1 MSNVVFQA
9 PGPFH
14 LPALQHAKA
23 SVVADTA
30 KMTLYASIPGYD
42 DPQPI
47 SCQMSLRVAHELG
60 VQLLAAAN
68 ELEMNNA

>member
-1 MSNVVFQA
+1 MSNVFFQA

-14 LPALQHAKA
+14 LPAVQHAKA
-23 SVVADTA
+23 CVVADIA
-30 KMTLYASIPGYD
+30 KMTLYASIPDHD

-47 SCQMSLRVAHELG
+47 SCQMSPRIAHELG
-60 VQLLAAAN
+60 LQLLAAAN

>member
-1 MSNVVFQA
+1 MSNVVFLA

-14 LPALQHAKA
+14 LPAVQHAKA
-23 SVVADTA
+23 SVVANTA

-42 DPQPI
+42 DSQPI
-47 SCQMSLRVAHELG
+47 SCQMPRRMAHELG

-68 ELEMNNA
+68 ELKMKDE